1 MAKKKSAPQTKQVDK
16 PEVEQVDKPEVG
28 QGDKPKPNPGDHYQA
43 IVAVAMVGELDK
55 QQHQAVARA
64 TREWSRTGTVTPEL
78 ARFVEEIATEIGR
91 NIDKYRKMATNIIS

>member
-1 MAKKKSAPQTKQVDK
+1 MAKKKSAPQTK
-16 PEVEQVDKPEVG
+16 QVDKPEVG

-43 IVAVAMVGELDK
+43 IVAVAMVGDLDK
-55 QQHQAVARA
+55 LQHQAVARA